1 MTIVIEAKHT
11 PDIVKQVLAEKLKKQ
26 DKQQGNLSK
35 HFGQLKRNLDG
46 LQYQAVMRK
55 NED

>member
-1 MTIVIEAKHT
+1 MTVVIEADDT
-11 PDIVKQVLAEKLKKQ
+11 PDIVKQVLAEKLKKRE
-26 DKQQGNLSK
+26 KQQGNLSK

-46 LQYQAVMRK
+46 LQYQIIMRK